1 MQITDQTLKGE
12 RGNTPCLR
20 PLAFTLLIWL
30 ECGCNLNQT
39 RETACEGQ
47 NNKIKG
53 VWVLVNLA
61 KQCCLTSSDFVM
73 RKINFFFF
81 KGELTSLKIY
91 LFIYFGFHWVFIAAR
106 GLSSSGEW
114 GLLFV
119 FSLCSDFSCCG
130 ARALGSGLG
139 SCGTP
144 ASLPWGM
151 YTLPRPGIEPVY
163 PALAGR
169 FLTTGPPGKSE
180 KN

>member
-12 RGNTPCLR
+12 RGNTPCLC
-20 PLAFTLLIWL
+20 PLAFTLLVWL

-39 RETACEGQ
+39 RETACGGQ

-73 RKINFFFF
+73 RKINFFLFFF
-81 KGELTSLKIY
+81 KGELTSLKFY
-91 LFIYFGFHWVFIAAR
+91 LFIYLGLHWVFIAAS

-114 GLLFV
+114 ELLFV

-144 ASLPWGM
+144 ASCPEAC
-151 YTLPRPGIEPVY
+151 T
-163 PALAGR
+163 R
-169 FLTTGPPGKSE
+169 FPDQGSNPCILHWQADS
-180 KN
+180 